1 MTNELKSD
9 FMIFESP
16 FYPRGVKIIENQ
28 AFLPFSFVGADK
40 TRTRATPPP
49 RLFVCV
55 FNPET
60 FKVKKV

>member
-55 FNPET
+55 
-60 FKVKKV
+60 